1 MDNFIKTKDEL
12 ITITRKRINEI
23 EETMKLYDLGI
34 AERKIKKKKLIKEIK
49 TLELNKNK
57 LKKRKENLKLR
68 LVLIELD

>member
-49 TLELNKNK
+49 ILELNKNE

>member
-23 EETMKLYDLGI
+23 EEIMKLYNLGI

-49 TLELNKNK
+49 TLELNKNE

>member
-49 TLELNKNK
+49 TLELNKNE
-57 LKKRKENLKLR
+57 LKKEKK
-68 LVLIELD
+68 I

>member
-49 TLELNKNK
+49 TLELNKNE